1 LAARILGAVAA
12 DPSPP
17 SSPIVS
23 HEYQLPSARQ
33 VVGRGLQLALDGSA
47 DIRRTSLYIGLLV
60 AGVAAPAA
68 VLLLANLPTL
78 LALPWDDPM
87 TMSQDQA
94 RALDALFGPLYSAV
108 ALALLGIVTVLVD
121 GQLMAAALL
130 AGRLAGAPLTMREA
144 LARSRQVFWRYG
156 AAAFAVGLLSGAT
169 NLVVS
174 LLTGTFGRGES
185 IGSSLLATFVAAIV
199 TAPFGYVLM
208 GVVAG
213 DVSAG
218 TALRR
223 SVAPPALGRPSPP
236 PLPRS
241 RLLVDPHDPRDRG
254 RRRRRRRHRAVAS
267 GIGSDW
273 RPSFHPDHDRGVH
286 RVRQPVGHR
295 RRDRGRA
302 AGRGI
307 PRADALRRGPRSGE
321 IDAAGR
327 AGSDWIAH
335 LGDAARDPA
344 GPMGD
349 DPDGRPHR
357 CRGAPGRQRPRGRA
371 VIARQSSPSSSSR
384 SSSMPR

>member
-1 LAARILGAVAA
+1 VAA

-23 HEYQLPSARQ
+23 HEYELPSARQ
-33 VVGRGLQLALDGSA
+33 VVGRGLQLALDSSA

-68 VLLLANLPTL
+68 VLLLASLPTL
-78 LALPWDDPM
+78 LALPWDDLNTM
-87 TMSQDQA
+87 TPGQA
-94 RALDALFGPLYSAV
+94 RALNALFGPLYGAIT
-108 ALALLGIVTVLVD
+108 LAAFGVISILLD
-121 GQLMAAALL
+121 GQLMVTAQL
-130 AGRLAGAPLTMREA
+130 AGRLAGAPVTMREA

-223 SVAPPALGRPSPP
+223 SVALARVRPALAA
-236 PLPRS
+236 
-241 RLLVDPHDPRDRG
+241 
-254 RRRRRRRHRAVAS
+254 AVAAFAFVS
-267 GIGSDW
+267 SILMILGIGVAVDVVADIGLVVNPDIGSDSAAVLLSVPITTAAFIAYGSLSVTVAAIAVAPQVAAFLGLTHYAAGLDRARSTALAEPAATGSPIW
-273 RPSFHPDHDRGVH
+273 ATPTGIRPARWVTIPMAVLIGVEALL
-286 RVRQPVGHR
+286 VASAL
-295 RRDRGRA
+295 A
-302 AGRGI
+302 AGR
-307 PRADALRRGPRSGE
+307 
-321 IDAAGR
+321 
-327 AGSDWIAH
+327 
-335 LGDAARDPA
+335 
-344 GPMGD
+344 
-349 DPDGRPHR
+349 
-357 CRGAPGRQRPRGRA
+357 
-371 VIARQSSPSSSSR
+371 
-384 SSSMPR
+384 